1 MTYKILDGE
10 ITFEV
15 FISGI
20 SSADWLLAMSKLML
34 NYLTVFV
41 CFVFYLVVDLFQV
54 CFGRKVLGRR
64 IILTKTVVRR
74 FDVVNLRRYVWTGL
88 ILFIVVVFSD

>member
-1 MTYKILDGE
+1 MSYKILHGE

-15 FISGI
+15 FIVGI
-20 SSADWLLAMSKLML
+20 SSADWLLAMSVL

-88 ILFIVVVFSD
+88 ILFVVVFSD

>member
-20 SSADWLLAMSKLML
+20 SSADWLLAMSVL
-34 NYLTVFV
+34 NCLTVFV

-54 CFGRKVLGRR
+54 CFGRKVLARR